1 MTDITNLALLFRKA
15 AEVIEERGH
24 AKDAFESE
32 TGAVCAVGALRIAA
46 GYGAEPPLG
55 EGDIFAS
62 EPLAAVKFL
71 SPRIY
76 SNTTDEDPV
85 ERIADWND
93 AWDRTE
99 AEVIEALRDAAAA
112 AESAVAA

>member
-1 MTDITNLALLFRKA
+1 MTEIIELAPLFRKA
-15 AEVIEERGH
+15 AEVIEQRGH
-24 AKDAFESE
+24 AKDMFESE

-46 GYGAEPPLG
+46 GYYAEPPV
-55 EGDIFAS
+55 EGGIFAS

-71 SPRIY
+71 SSRIY

-99 AEVIEALRDAAAA
+99 AEVIEALHDAAAA
-112 AESAVAA
+112 AKAVAA